1 MSERKRSLEPTNG
14 KCGNFVSTKQL
25 QYKLLR
31 ELGEELIRDIQVSD
45 DPNEWD
51 YSPYIM
57 GFSQGL
63 INVLNLDKSEAS
75 NVNTEAKEL
84 TVRIAEEC
92 KRVQY
97 AHKYNR
103 ALEYCKDRLKKC
115 AEVNKVLHSATSDE
129 IIRLYETGWSSH
141 DTCDFYDE
149 YEELEKKYLK

>member
-1 MSERKRSLEPTNG
+1 M
-14 KCGNFVSTKQL
+14 STKQI

-31 ELGEELIRDIQVSD
+31 EFGEDLLREIQISD

-51 YSPYIM
+51 YAHYIM
-57 GFSQGL
+57 GYALGL
-63 INVLNLDKSEAS
+63 IQALRLDKSEAS
-75 NVNTEAKEL
+75 NINTEAKEL
-84 TVRIAEEC
+84 TVRTAEEC

-97 AHKYNR
+97 VHKYNR

-115 AEVNKVLHSATSDE
+115 DSVNKVLHSATSDE